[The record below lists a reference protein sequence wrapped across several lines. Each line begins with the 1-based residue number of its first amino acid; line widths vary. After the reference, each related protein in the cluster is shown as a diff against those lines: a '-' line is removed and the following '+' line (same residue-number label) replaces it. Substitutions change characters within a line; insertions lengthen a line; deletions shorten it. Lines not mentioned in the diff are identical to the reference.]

1 MVNNFGAVIWDMD
14 GVLVDTGEYHYLAWQ
29 DILSEY
35 QINFSREMF
44 ADTFGMNNKG
54 LIRLLFGEA
63 FSFDLYQKISKE
75 KEQQFRSVIQGEI
88 DLLPGIRPLLDN
100 LAEANIPQA
109 IGSSA
114 PQENIDAI
122 IDSLG
127 LRPYFKAI
135 VSAADMPGKPDPSV
149 FLAAA
154 ELLKVPPSRC
164 LVIEDALAGVEAA
177 KRAGM
182 KCLAITTTN
191 PPEKL
196 THADQIVN
204 TFAALSVSDLAALM
218 D

>member
-1 MVNNFGAVIWDMD
+1 M
-14 GVLVDTGEYHYLAWQ
+14 
-29 DILSEY
+29 
-35 QINFSREMF
+35 
-44 ADTFGMNNKG
+44 
-54 LIRLLFGEA
+54 
-63 FSFDLYQKISKE
+63 
-75 KEQQFRSVIQGEI
+75 IQGKIE
-88 DLLPGIRPLLDN
+88 LLPGAKLLLDN

-154 ELLKVPPSRC
+154 EILNIPPDRC
-164 LVIEDALAGVEAA
+164 LVIEDALAGVAAA

-196 THADQIVN
+196 ARADRIVHS
-204 TFAALSVSDLAALM
+204 FATVSVSDLAALM
-218 D
+218 N